1 MNSVPAPSVNEWGVT
16 LKLSERTSIQDNV
29 LKKFLK
35 SDKNSGF
42 YSHFNMLRNK
52 KNTLY
57 NSMVWSTIEE

>member
-1 MNSVPAPSVNEWGVT
+1 MKSAPAPSVNAWGVT

-29 LKKFLK
+29 LKKFFK

-52 KNTLY
+52 KTPC
-57 NSMVWSTIEE
+57 IRFKGQ